1 MRAIGGRRRCSAREH
16 CTGAPIPNATR
27 QAVLSNRT
35 QISPPSDS
43 DGGEIKSGLL
53 RGPRPTVYKAIA
65 SIARSIA
72 LRSPYYLQG
81 NRPDRPPIALGSPY
95 DLQGN
100 RPDRPPIAPSVEEG
114 DRSKLLGTAPIAQL
128 HPVRPLKF

>member
-43 DGGEIKSGLL
+43 DGGEIESGLL
-53 RGPRPTVYKAIA
+53 LGPRVQVYKAIA

-72 LRSPYYLQG
+72 LRSPS
-81 NRPDRPPIALGSPY
+81 DRPTIYKAIAPIALQSPPVWRRAIVILIAGSP
-95 DLQGN
+95 
-100 RPDRPPIAPSVEEG
+100 
-114 DRSKLLGTAPIAQL
+114 RSPNYIPFGL
-128 HPVRPLKF
+128 